1 MELVLSRL
9 NEWVAAMRRLVDRCT
24 RKPARHKGALRT
36 ATIKREAE
44 KSASRRWRLAPST
57 CRATKPNR

>member
-1 MELVLSRL
+1 MELALSRL

-36 ATIKREAE
+36 ATIKRRPK
-44 KSASRRWRLAPST
+44 KSASRRWRHAPSNT
-57 CRATKPNR
+57 SGY